1 MGLFD
6 DVSKFLED
14 RLDEF
19 LQNNPHLELQALEE
33 QLKEQERDTL
43 KLILKLQQEE
53 QKLQQEI
60 LTVAEEIQTWHQRVS
75 KAKMAGRQDLAT
87 AAAEREASL
96 LRQGNQLWGQMEG
109 TKKHIVQSK
118 ELARQIQ
125 LKRTEIQAKYQ
136 EGAQSNTDRPTD
148 RSTANNTSTTGWER
162 GAQKTS
168 YDRASDSLEA
178 QFQSWEMEAELEQMK
193 RDLGK

>member
-14 RLDEF
+14 RLEEF

-53 QKLQQEI
+53 QRLQQEI
-60 LTVAEEIQTWHQRVS
+60 LAVAGEIQTWHQRVG
-75 KAKMAGRQDLAT
+75 KAKTAGREDLAS

-109 TKKHIVQSK
+109 VKKQIANSK
-118 ELARQIQ
+118 ELAQQIRQREKEVR
-125 LKRTEIQAKYQ
+125 LKYEKTRQQAQ
-136 EGAQSNTDRPTD
+136 T
-148 RSTANNTSTTGWER
+148 RSTADDNTYTTGWDR
-162 GAQKTS
+162 GGRQTS
-168 YDRASDSLEA
+168 YDRATDPLEA
-178 QFQSWEMEAELEQMK
+178 QFQSWEMDSELEQMK
-193 RDLGK
+193 RDLA

>member
-6 DVSKFLED
+6 DVSKFLEN
-14 RLDEF
+14 RLEEF

-53 QKLQQEI
+53 QSLQQEI
-60 LTVAEEIQTWHQRVS
+60 LTIAEEIQTWHQRIG
-75 KAKMAGRQDLAT
+75 KAKAAGKVDLAN
-87 AAAEREASL
+87 AAAAREASL

-109 TKKHIVQSK
+109 VKNRISQSR
-118 ELARQIQ
+118 ELAQQIQ
-125 LKRTEIQAKYQ
+125 HRGKEVRAKY
-136 EGAQSNTDRPTD
+136 EETRNTTTP
-148 RSTANNTSTTGWER
+148 RSTPDNNSTAGWDR
-162 GAQKTS
+162 DTKQTT
-168 YDRASDSLEA
+168 YDRASDPLEA

>member
-6 DVSKFLED
+6 DVSKFLEN
-14 RLDEF
+14 RLEEF

-43 KLILKLQQEE
+43 KLIVKLQQEE
-53 QKLQQEI
+53 QSLQQEI
-60 LTVAEEIQTWHQRVS
+60 LTIAEEIQTWHQRIG
-75 KAKMAGRQDLAT
+75 KAKAAGKVDLAN
-87 AAAEREASL
+87 AATEREASL

-109 TKKHIVQSK
+109 VKNRIAQSR
-118 ELARQIQ
+118 ELAQQIQ
-125 LKRTEIQAKYQ
+125 HRGKEVRAKY
-136 EGAQSNTDRPTD
+136 EETRNTTTP
-148 RSTANNTSTTGWER
+148 RSTPNNNSTAGWDR
-162 GAQKTS
+162 DVKQAT
-168 YDRASDSLEA
+168 YDRASDPLEA

>member
-6 DVSKFLED
+6 DVSKFLEN
-14 RLDEF
+14 RLEEF

-53 QKLQQEI
+53 QRLQQEI
-60 LTVAEEIQTWHQRVS
+60 LTVAEEIQTWHQRVG
-75 KAKMAGRQDLAT
+75 KAKAAGRIDLANS
-87 AAAEREASL
+87 AAEREASL

-109 TKKHIVQSK
+109 VKKHIAKSK
-118 ELARQIQ
+118 ELAQQIQ
-125 LKRTEIQAKYQ
+125 Q
-136 EGAQSNTDRPTD
+136 
-148 RSTANNTSTTGWER
+148 RSTEVRLKYEEARKNNSTRSTPNNTSTTGWDR
-162 GAQKTS
+162 GAQQSK
-168 YDRASDSLEA
+168 YDRSADSLEA

-193 RDLGK
+193 KDLEK